1 MWRMRRN
8 VLSFFVGFGVAL
20 LGGLVGLGGAEFR
33 LPFLLSLFA
42 FTPLQAVIINKAISL
57 VVVSS
62 SFFSRLGV
70 IPLDALMKELFSV
83 INLLSGSL
91 VGAWLAADWAT
102 KVHSKT
108 LQKTIALLLLFIALI
123 LLIEGFLRGNHLPRP
138 QGYLLVFL
146 GLLAG
151 FFIGVV
157 AAIMG
162 VAGGE
167 LLIPTFVLLYGF
179 NLKLAGSLSLMV
191 SMPTMLSAFARYSR
205 DRSFVVLKENLTFVL
220 SMAAGSI
227 AGSYVGGHLLL
238 GIAPEDFL
246 RVLLVLILAISAY
259 KVWKH

>member
-108 LQKTIALLLLFIALI
+108 LQKNHCPPSPFYRLNSPHRRFSKGEPPAKATRLPPRFSWSTCRLFHRSCC
-123 LLIEGFLRGNHLPRP
+123 GHNGCGRRG
-138 QGYLLVFL
+138 
-146 GLLAG
+146 
-151 FFIGVV
+151 
-157 AAIMG
+157 
-162 VAGGE
+162 
-167 LLIPTFVLLYGF
+167 
-179 NLKLAGSLSLMV
+179 
-191 SMPTMLSAFARYSR
+191 
-205 DRSFVVLKENLTFVL
+205 
-220 SMAAGSI
+220 
-227 AGSYVGGHLLL
+227 
-238 GIAPEDFL
+238 APYTY
-246 RVLLVLILAISAY
+246 ICAS
-259 KVWKH
+259 VWL